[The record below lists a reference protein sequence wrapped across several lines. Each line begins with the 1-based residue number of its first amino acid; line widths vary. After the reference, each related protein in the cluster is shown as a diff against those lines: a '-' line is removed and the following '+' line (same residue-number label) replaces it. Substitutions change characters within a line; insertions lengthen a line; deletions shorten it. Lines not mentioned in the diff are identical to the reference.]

1 MNIEPN
7 LFFWIILVAVV
18 GIFILDLFSEW
29 LNIKGLKLNLPQDFK
44 DVFDQEKY
52 SKSLEYTRV
61 TTKFGAIQS
70 SFDLIIFLLFWIV
83 GGFGLLSDMIIK
95 LDYNAVISGLLFFST
110 LFIAAALMN
119 LPFEIHDTFK
129 IEAKFGFN
137 KTTRSTFIG
146 DKIKGLLLGALI

>member
-1 MNIEPN
+1 MNIESN

-95 LDYNAVISGLLFFST
+95 LDYKAVISGLLFFSI

-119 LPFEIHDTFK
+119 LAFEITPPK
-129 IEAKFGFN
+129 YITALITEKGICEASSAGLKKLFN
-137 KTTRSTFIG
+137 K
-146 DKIKGLLLGALI
+146 